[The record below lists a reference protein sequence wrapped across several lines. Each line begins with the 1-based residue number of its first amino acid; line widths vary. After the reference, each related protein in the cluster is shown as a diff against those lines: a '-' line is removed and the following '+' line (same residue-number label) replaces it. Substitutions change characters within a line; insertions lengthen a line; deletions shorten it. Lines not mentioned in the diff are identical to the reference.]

1 MKAQTIFHYPQHS
14 QASELHLAAGRPAVV
29 GRGAGELTVLSGRV
43 WLTRDGDLADHVLAR
58 GARVRIDWAE
68 RAVVE
73 SWERDQAATVQWRP
87 VERHTPAQAFLIG
100 GLRGLAFL
108 AGGAAFA
115 LARAEAGFAAL
126 ARSAASSA
134 RRAQGC
140 ISAGDSMASSGALK

>member
-1 MKAQTIFHYPQHS
+1 MNSQTNLGREKS
-14 QASELHLAAGRPAVV
+14 SELRLTGGRAAIVGKGR
-29 GRGAGELTVLSGRV
+29 GELTVLDGRV
-43 WLTRDGDLADHVLAR
+43 WLTRHDVLGDHVLGR
-58 GARVRIDWAE
+58 GERVHIAWAD

-73 SWERDQAATVQWRP
+73 SWERDQAATLSWRP
-87 VERHTPAQAFLIG
+87 IGERAQDQVLAA
-100 GLRGLAFL
+100 GLRGLALL
-108 AGGAAFA
+108 AGGVAFL

>member
-1 MKAQTIFHYPQHS
+1 MNTQTAANRS
-14 QASELHLAAGRPAVV
+14 LASEMHLAPGRPAFV
-29 GRGAGELTVLSGRV
+29 GHGAGELTVLAGSI
-43 WLTRDGDLADHVLAR
+43 WLTRDGDPADHVLTR
-58 GARVRIDWAE
+58 GARVGIDWAE

-73 SWERDQAATVQWRP
+73 SWERDQAAILQWQP
-87 VERHTPAQAFLIG
+87 VARHAPAQAFLIG
-100 GLRGLAFL
+100 ALRGLAFL
-108 AGGAAFA
+108 AGGVAFA

>member
-1 MKAQTIFHYPQHS
+1 MNTQTAS
-14 QASELHLAAGRPAVV
+14 NRSAASELHLAAGHPAFV
-29 GRGAGELTVLSGRV
+29 GRGAGELTVLAGRV

-58 GARVRIDWAE
+58 GARVSIDWAE

-73 SWERDQAATVQWRP
+73 SWERDQAAVLQWQP
-87 VERHTPAQAFLIG
+87 VARHAPAQAFLIG

-108 AGGAAFA
+108 AGGVAFA